1 MIKGNELF
9 GLFEY
14 MTFIFQG
21 LGLQEVKTHQS
32 DFVSCSYTRRTQPE
46 EKEDHA

>member
-1 MIKGNELF
+1 MIKGNELL

-32 DFVSCSYTRRTQPE
+32 DLVSCSYVRRTQPGE
-46 EKEDHA
+46 EDYV